1 MKGWQLIKRFSEDV
15 DFKVAM
21 PPAASGTKERA
32 QRTRYR
38 ERIVDALTADGFQ
51 LAGKAEVS
59 NASRFFSLDLV
70 YPREFPAG
78 QGLRPH
84 LKLEMTLEAPVL
96 PPIARPIRSLVAQA
110 QNQAAEVRAFPC
122 VDAIETAADKLSALA
137 WRVFTRDRAAPND
150 DPTII
155 RHLHDLA
162 ALEHHAKPAA
172 QFKDLVRRA
181 VAADAD
187 RGGNAVPADARERF
201 AGMFE
206 RLRSDE
212 LWAAEYDALVRQVSF
227 ARAGEEIS
235 FAAALVAC
243 DRIAA
248 SVYG

>member
-1 MKGWQLIKRFSEDV
+1 M
-15 DFKVAM
+15 
-21 PPAASGTKERA
+21 RA
-32 QRTRYR
+32 
-38 ERIVDALTADGFQ
+38 G
-51 LAGKAEVS
+51 S
-59 NASRFFSLDLV
+59 SRS
-70 YPREFPAG
+70 
-78 QGLRPH
+78 
-84 LKLEMTLEAPVL
+84 
-96 PPIARPIRSLVAQA
+96 IWPIRANFRPGKGCGRISARNVFRGAGAAADRAADPLADCAQA
-110 QNQAAEVRAFPC
+110 QNQAAEVPAFPC